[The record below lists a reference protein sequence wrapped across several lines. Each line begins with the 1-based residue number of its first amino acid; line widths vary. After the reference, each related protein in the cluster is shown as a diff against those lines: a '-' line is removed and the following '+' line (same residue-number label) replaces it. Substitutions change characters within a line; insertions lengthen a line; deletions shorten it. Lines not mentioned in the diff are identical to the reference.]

1 VPACLRAL
9 EAVARTQLRLEEA
22 RARVIAGHE
31 PGRLVEGRQGRAVTQ
46 FFVIDQ
52 SSPPIRKESIVILA
66 VRDHTSRHSG
76 AWRAAVVVSVLA
88 GALLA
93 VAPAGIAATSKAPIC
108 GYAVTFGKST
118 VGLQS
123 LPPATLKTDY
133 GKFKTLDKK
142 MVPLAPGS
150 VRPDLQSVFNFD
162 LGLFTELSKVGWS
175 FAKIPRSVEQKWAI
189 EGPKLKPA
197 SDKVI
202 TYLNGT
208 CGLHLTKP

>member
-1 VPACLRAL
+1 M
-9 EAVARTQLRLEEA
+9 
-22 RARVIAGHE
+22 
-31 PGRLVEGRQGRAVTQ
+31 
-46 FFVIDQ
+46 
-52 SSPPIRKESIVILA
+52 RKELIVILV
-66 VRDHTSRHSG
+66 VRGHASRHTHAR
-76 AWRAAVVVSVLA
+76 AWRAAAVASVLT
-88 GALLA
+88 GVLLA
-93 VAPAGIAATSKAPIC
+93 VAPAVSAGTSKAPIC
-108 GYAVTFGKST
+108 GYAANFDKST

-150 VRPDLQSVFNFD
+150 VRPDLQSVFRFD
-162 LGLFTELSKVGWS
+162 LGLFTELSKVDWS

-208 CGLHLTKP
+208 CGLRLTKP